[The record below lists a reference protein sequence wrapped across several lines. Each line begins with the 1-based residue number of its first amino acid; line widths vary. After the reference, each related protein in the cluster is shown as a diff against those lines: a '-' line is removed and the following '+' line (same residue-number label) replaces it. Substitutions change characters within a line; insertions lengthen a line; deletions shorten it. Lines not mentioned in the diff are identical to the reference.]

1 MTRLIA
7 QHVTDGPVVLRP
19 GDRLEDFR
27 IVQGGTLVGRV
38 LFTERS
44 PAILC
49 QGDPTDPSQVQVRNG
64 EIYVQPDGC
73 VLQGNGFTLT
83 AIRMFQDRAFA
94 LSVPE
99 GM

>member
-1 MTRLIA
+1 MSFDSFVRPDPRPGVRFIA

-27 IVQGGTLVGRV
+27 IIQGGTLVGRV

-49 QGDPTDPSQVQVRNG
+49 EGDPADPRQIEIHNG
-64 EIYVQPDGC
+64 DISCQPDG
-73 VLQGNGFTLT
+73 V
-83 AIRMFQDRAFA
+83 AVM
-94 LSVPE
+94 VE